1 MKIRE
6 LFESS
11 HSPTYQELVK
21 LANEFKKE
29 FDGEKGRKE
38 WGAPLRELEDENGT
52 CSMVSNTFIDW
63 LNDRGIHSTF
73 ITGEAATNRKWNDI
87 PKEYGEGDGHTAV
100 QVGMYVVDF
109 TARQFDKSFP
119 NPRIIEVGDFDDEW
133 KKII

>member
-1 MKIRE
+1 MKVRE
-6 LFESS
+6 LLEAAAPS
-11 HSPTYQELVK
+11 YAELVK

-29 FDGEKGRKE
+29 FDGEKGDEE
-38 WGAPLRELEDENGT
+38 WGAPLSELEDENGT

-63 LNDRGIHSTF
+63 LRGKGIHSKF
-73 ITGEAATNRKWNDI
+73 ISGEIATNRKWNDI

-109 TARQFDKSFP
+109 TARQFDKKFP

-133 KKII
+133 EKVS